1 MHAGDKR
8 PLTFAVLPII
18 EEAYVP
24 PTISRQVTYLPCL
37 ALPSPPCLTLPYLI
51 LLTLPYLT
59 LPYLTLPYLT
69 LPYLTFYTAG
79 HFIAPSTVIVLS
91 LNFESDNHACESRIP
106 SLPVCQ

>member
-69 LPYLTFYTAG
+69 LPYLTLLSTLPDILLPLLPSSFY
-79 HFIAPSTVIVLS
+79 H
-91 LNFESDNHACESRIP
+91 
-106 SLPVCQ
+106 